1 MNSGQNYRDKNMNA
15 TMESN
20 ATSGPAG
27 VGENG
32 GTNINVIE
40 SIVESFNYQVNDE
53 KRKQKVCVHW
63 LKQACRKGD
72 SCEYLHRWIEDRIP
86 ICKFF
91 Q

>member
-1 MNSGQNYRDKNMNA
+1 MNA
-15 TMESN
+15 MEG
-20 ATSGPAG
+20 SGMGGAP
-27 VGENG
+27 VENG

-72 SCEYLHRWIEDRIP
+72 
-86 ICKFF
+86 
-91 Q
+91 

>member
-1 MNSGQNYRDKNMNA
+1 MNA
-15 TMESN
+15 MMDGTQG
-20 ATSGPAG
+20 GP
-27 VGENG
+27 VENG

-63 LKQACRKGD
+63 LKQACRKGE